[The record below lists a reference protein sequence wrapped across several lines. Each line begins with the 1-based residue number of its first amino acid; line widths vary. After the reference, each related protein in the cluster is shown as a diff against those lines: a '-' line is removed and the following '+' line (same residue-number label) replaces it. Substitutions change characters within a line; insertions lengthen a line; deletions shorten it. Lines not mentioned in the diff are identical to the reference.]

1 MFDFVL
7 LPTVAV
13 LPVSN
18 HLPHELA
25 NNYYP
30 GAYPDVPLPPPPSK

>member
-13 LPVSN
+13 LPVEHYLTGN
-18 HLPHELA
+18 PV
-25 NNYYP
+25 NGVYP
-30 GAYPDVPLPPPPSK
+30 TTPLPPPPSK